1 MRARFTILAAVLVL
15 LTDAGSLRA
24 ADPQLPSLQLHEVVV
39 TARFRQESTQNVG
52 ESIQAFDNQQIEDL
66 GIHSLEGLAALT
78 PGLDIQDRGPNR
90 NEISI
95 DGVGRSV
102 FQQDRT
108 LSMANVGLYL
118 DDVPIDIPV
127 GAQLDVSSFDL
138 QRIEVLRGPQG
149 VLFGAGAEAGAVRY
163 ISQSPSLS
171 RLEGTAEAAL
181 TSTAGGDLGYAARAA
196 VGIPLIADALAVRLV
211 ATQTN
216 DQGYIANLAD
226 GDRHSNGYRT
236 TTARAIVL
244 WQPDDAFSARLLVD
258 YQYAHQNALGYVSDP
273 TTASLA
279 AFSTA
284 GNYVNDAARII
295 SGDLRY
301 KLGPLSLE
309 SISSYYARYRDR
321 NVFEPVYTG
330 EFGLI
335 GEAIKAP
342 SIYQA
347 NTLDQ
352 TRYSQVSQE
361 FRVLSDPTKVLSFV
375 AGAFYRT
382 FDLTENIDYQSQD
395 FVAFAPLYAAVLKV
409 AAPAAPSSFASAL
422 SNQLGIDALYN
433 SPATDML
440 ANSGRQLS
448 GFIEGTVRIRDNLR
462 LIAGVR
468 RHHESIEA
476 SSLGGGLDFFST
488 LAPPRN
494 FLASTSADAWLP
506 KFSLEFNPTKDIL
519 LYASYTEGVRDG
531 NLNAAGKVALI
542 AQENPTH
549 ANEIETFGPEFEK
562 AAEFGI
568 KGSALDHRILWE
580 VSPYYNWI
588 KSVQGYGTASFHGAT
603 VGVIENIGDGHSAG
617 IEGDVRARV
626 APGLTVFLGGT
637 RIHSVIDSIFP
648 DLVSP
653 VTTKPGQRLPFVPN
667 YTLSGGAEFEHALPI
682 SGWTGFVNGTAS
694 YTGDYTTYIEAP
706 DGSRQ
711 NPILGNYAIANFKL
725 GVRDDRWSVDFGIA
739 NAFDRRVLVS
749 LSPVQA
755 LFTSYGLKVPP
766 GGNLDDW
773 QMWRPRTLTLTVR
786 TTF

>member
-1 MRARFTILAAVLVL
+1 MRQRFTILAGAIAL
-15 LTDAGSLRA
+15 LAHEGALRA
-24 ADPQLPSLQLHEVVV
+24 AEPQQPSLQLHEVVV
-39 TARFRQESTQNVG
+39 TARFRQESTQSVG
-52 ESIQAFDNQQIEDL
+52 ESIQAFDGQQIRDL
-66 GIHSLEGLAALT
+66 GVHSLESLAALT

-108 LSMANVGLYL
+108 LSMPNVGLYL

-138 QRIEVLRGPQG
+138 ERIEVLRGPQG

-171 RLEGTAEAAL
+171 RLDGTAEAAL
-181 TSTAGGDLGYAARAA
+181 TSTEGGDLGYAARAA
-196 VGIPLIADALAVRLV
+196 VGIPLIPHSLAVRLA
-211 ATQTN
+211 ATQTS
-216 DQGYIANLAD
+216 DQGYISNLAD
-226 GDRHSNGYRT
+226 GDPHSNGYRT
-236 TTARAIVL
+236 TTARAVVL
-244 WQPDDAFSARLLVD
+244 WRPEDAFRARLLVD

-273 TTASLA
+273 ATASLA

-284 GNYVNDAARII
+284 GNYVNDAARIV
-295 SGDLRY
+295 SGDLHY
-301 KLGPLSLE
+301 KVGPLSLE
-309 SISSYYARYRDR
+309 SISSYFARYRDR

-335 GEAIKAP
+335 GQAIGAP
-342 SIYQA
+342 SINQV

-361 FRVLSDPTKVLSFV
+361 FRVLSDPSKVLSFV

-382 FDLTENIDYQSQD
+382 FELTENIDYQSQD
-395 FVAFAPLYAAVLKV
+395 FVAFAPLYAAVLGV
-409 AAPAAPSSFASAL
+409 PAPAAPSSFASEL
-422 SNQLGIDALYN
+422 SSQLGINSLYD
-433 SPATDML
+433 SPPTDML

-448 GFIEGTVRIRDNLR
+448 GFIEGTVRIRDDLR

-476 SSLGGGLDFFST
+476 TSQGGGLDYFST
-488 LAPPRN
+488 LARPRN
-494 FLASTSADAWLP
+494 FIASTSADAWLP
-506 KFSLEFNPTKDIL
+506 KFSLEYNATKNIL
-519 LYASYTEGVRDG
+519 FYATYTEGVRDG

-549 ANEIETFGPEFEK
+549 ADEIETFGPEFEK
-562 AAEFGI
+562 SAELGI
-568 KGSALDHRILWE
+568 KGSALNHRVLWE
-580 VSPYYNWI
+580 LSPYYNWI

-626 APGLTVFLGGT
+626 APGFTVFLGGT
-637 RIHSVIDSIFP
+637 RIHSVIDSIYP

-667 YTLSGGAEFEHALPI
+667 YTISAGAEFEHALPI
-682 SGWTGFVNGTAS
+682 ADWTVFANGTMS

-706 DGSRQ
+706 DGSAE
-711 NPILGNYAIANFKL
+711 NPILGSYAITNFKL
-725 GVRDDRWSVDFGIA
+725 GVRDDRWSVDLGIA
-739 NAFDRRVLVS
+739 NAFDRRVVVS
-749 LSPVQA
+749 LSPVQV

-773 QMWRPRTLTLTVR
+773 QMWRPRTLTLTAR
-786 TTF
+786 MTF

>member
-1 MRARFTILAAVLVL
+1 MRARFTILAGVLAL
-15 LTDAGSLRA
+15 LGHEGALRA
-24 ADPQLPSLQLHEVVV
+24 ADPQPPSLQLHEVVV

-52 ESIQAFDNQQIEDL
+52 ESIQAFDNQQIADL

-163 ISQSPSLS
+163 ISESPSLS

-181 TSTAGGDLGYAARAA
+181 TATEGGDFGYAARAA
-196 VGIPLIADALAVRLV
+196 VGIPLIADSLAVRLA
-211 ATQTN
+211 ATQTS

-226 GDRHSNGYRT
+226 GDKHSNGYRT
-236 TTARAIVL
+236 TTARAVVL

-284 GNYVNDAARII
+284 GNYVNDAARIV
-295 SGDLRY
+295 SGDLHY

-335 GEAIKAP
+335 GQALKAP

-395 FVAFAPLYAAVLKV
+395 FMAFAPLYAAALKV
-409 AAPAAPSSFASAL
+409 PAPAAPSSFASEL
-422 SNQLGIDALYN
+422 SSQLGIDSLYN

-440 ANSGRQLS
+440 ANNGRQLS

-476 SSLGGGLDFFST
+476 TSFGGGLDYFAT

-506 KFSLEFNPTKDIL
+506 KFSLEFNPAKDIL
-519 LYASYTEGVRDG
+519 LYATYTEGVRDG

-549 ANEIETFGPEFEK
+549 ASEIETFGPEFEK
-562 AAEFGI
+562 SAELGI
-568 KGSALDHRILWE
+568 KGSALNHRILWD

-588 KSVQGYGTASFHGAT
+588 KSVQGYGTASFKGAT

-617 IEGDVRARV
+617 IEGDVRARL

-648 DLVSP
+648 NLVSP
-653 VTTKPGQRLPFVPN
+653 VATKPGQRLPFVPN
-667 YTLSGGAEFEHALPI
+667 YTVSGGAEFEHALPI
-682 SGWTGFVNGTAS
+682 SDWTGFVNGTAS

-725 GVRDDRWSVDFGIA
+725 GVRDDRWSVDLGIA
-739 NAFDRRVLVS
+739 NAFDRRVVVS

-773 QMWRPRTLTLTVR
+773 QMWRPRTLTLTVH